1 MPATPLNTNAAR
13 LSVLAAECEGAGN
26 LKLTERFDRALLLA
40 SELHRSQ
47 IRKGTE
53 IPYMAHLMAVSAL
66 VLENGGTE
74 DEAIAGLLHDAVEDQ
89 GGAATLSRIRDAFGD
104 DVAEIVAAAS
114 DTDQTPKPPWHH
126 RKEQYLLHLESAS
139 VPVLRVSAADK
150 LHNARSLLVDFRVVG
165 DGLWERFS
173 APVAE
178 QLWYYRSLVDVFQR
192 RLGGT
197 LSSELSRTVD
207 ELRLLASPQH
217 SE

>member
-1 MPATPLNTNAAR
+1 MLPGSPR
-13 LSVLAAECEGAGN
+13 FRAEYEGADN

-47 IRKGTE
+47 FRKGTA
-53 IPYMAHLMAVSAL
+53 IPYMAHLMAVSTL
-66 VLENGGTE
+66 VLENDGTE

-89 GGAATLSRIRDAFGD
+89 GGAATLSRIRDDFGD
-104 DVAEIVAAAS
+104 GVAKIVAAVS

-126 RKEQYLLHLESAS
+126 RKQQYLLHLESAS

-165 DGLWERFS
+165 DELWERFS

-178 QLWYYRSLVDVFQR
+178 QLWYYRSLADVFQR
-192 RLGGT
+192 RIGGT
-197 LSSELSRTVD
+197 LSSELSRTVG
-207 ELRLLASPQH
+207 ELELLVSPQ
-217 SE
+217 